1 MEKNYIKPE
10 KIDTSTAA
18 KNFAELLQEDKT
30 YFLNGN
36 WGSGKST
43 FLQDVNKNKKIKLIT
58 MDFWRLT
65 DNRSMIEVTFSKLH
79 PFFLLSFDKV
89 KYCCICDSFYCD
101 D

>member
-1 MEKNYIKPE
+1 MEKNYIKLE

-89 KYCCICDSFYCD
+89 KYCCICDSFYFD